1 MNVVPLRTIVFQ
13 AMFVLIAIAIQ
24 SYIFRRQ
31 LQVSPRTSVE
41 YAATIELLSVV
52 TGWLLF
58 FTVESLLPQVLRLQ
72 LLNFIF
78 FNQWSQGMESWAVP
92 TAIVTF
98 FLSFFL
104 KLEGLILLKRVREE
118 PREEAFEPRQAP
130 TFATLKR
137 PKATG
142 TRLAAI
148 VLLANLLSYSAISL
162 VLVLRQITL
171 AAI

>member
-1 MNVVPLRTIVFQ
+1 MNVVPLRTVVFQ
-13 AMFVLIAIAIQ
+13 ALFILIAIAIE

-31 LQVSPRTSVE
+31 LQVSPRTSIE
-41 YAATIELLSVV
+41 YAATIILFSVLL
-52 TGWLLF
+52 GWLLF
-58 FTVESLLPQVLRLQ
+58 FLIEPLLPQLIQLQ
-72 LLNFIF
+72 LLNYIF

-104 KLEGLILLKRVREE
+104 KLQGLIVLKRLREE
-118 PREEAFEPRQAP
+118 PRDDAIEPRQTP

-148 VLLANLLSYSAISL
+148 VLLANLVSYSAISL
-162 VLVLRQITL
+162 MLLLRQITL
-171 AAI
+171 ATF